1 MSIDPRTLKQL
12 LQLQLLN
19 KLDLS
24 LSSSDGTTS
33 SDNKADTSF
42 DDILKNLLG
51 QQSAAAL
58 PSNDFN
64 SNAFNSPFASGSLGF
79 YPPSLSSPSA
89 YDPLI
94 DQASKQ
100 YGVES
105 SLIKAVIDAESS
117 FKNHEVSSAG
127 AKGLMQLMDDTGRG
141 LGVTDPFDPQ
151 QNIQAG
157 THFLADLLK
166 SYNGSESMALAAYNG
181 GPGRLTNLGITN
193 EKQLI
198 AKYNQL
204 PQETQKYVH
213 KVLQLKQDYQI

>member
-24 LSSSDGTTS
+24 LSSSDSTTA

-42 DDILKNLLG
+42 DDILKNLLE
-51 QQSAAAL
+51 QQPAAAL
-58 PSNDFN
+58 PLSDNDANPLN
-64 SNAFNSPFASGSLGF
+64 SRLASGSLGF
-79 YPPSLSSPSA
+79 YPPSLSSPSS

-100 YGVES
+100 YGVDS
-105 SLIKAVIDAESS
+105 SLIKAVIDTESS
-117 FKNHEVSSAG
+117 FKNHEISSSG

-181 GPGRLTNLGITN
+181 GPGRLANLGITN
-193 EKQLI
+193 ENQLA
-198 AKYNQL
+198 AKYHLL

>member
-24 LSSSDGTTS
+24 LSSSDGTS
-33 SDNKADTSF
+33 SFNNKADTSF

-51 QQSAAAL
+51 QQTAAL
-58 PSNDFN
+58 PSNDYN
-64 SNAFNSPFASGSLGF
+64 SNSINSPLASGSLGY
-79 YPPSLSSPSA
+79 YPPSLSSPSS

-117 FKNHEVSSAG
+117 FKNHEVSTAG
-127 AKGLMQLMDDTGRG
+127 AKGLMQLMDDTSRG

-157 THFLADLLK
+157 THFLAELLK
-166 SYNGSESMALAAYNG
+166 SYNGSEPMALAAYNG
-181 GPGRLTNLGITN
+181 GPGRLANLGITN

-213 KVLQLKQDYQI
+213 KVLQLKHGY